1 MANGKIL
8 KRIIL
13 GNDRRGPTGE
23 SGPLPRPRWTVR
35 KTQTGDGGGGGAEA
49 MERGEPGESCWHL
62 LAA

>member
-35 KTQTGDGGGGGAEA
+35 KTQTGDGGGGEAEVK
-49 MERGEPGESCWHL
+49 EDG
-62 LAA
+62 